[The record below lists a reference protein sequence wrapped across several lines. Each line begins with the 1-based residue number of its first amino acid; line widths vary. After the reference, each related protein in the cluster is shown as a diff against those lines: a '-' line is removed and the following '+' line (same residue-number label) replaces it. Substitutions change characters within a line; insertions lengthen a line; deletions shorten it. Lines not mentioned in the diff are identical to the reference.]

1 MKIKQ
6 AASYQDQVRILK
18 SKGLIIE
25 DKNDCMQFLKHTNYY
40 RFSAYCESF
49 RYEGK
54 GRFIEGT
61 TFDQIRNVYMFD
73 QKLRAWL
80 FEVVEEIEFAL
91 RTQISYHHGT
101 KYGPDGYLDPN
112 NFSRYHDGRNFQHH
126 LRTILRENK
135 DSPVVKHHND
145 KYDGKYP
152 LWVIIEF
159 FSMGMLSRFFKDM
172 YNEDKNIIANLYST
186 TGACL
191 ENWIQCVTTNRN
203 RCAHYSRFYD
213 WEFADYPVFT
223 EKALPRENTKVWGHL
238 LVLRNM
244 YPNEYEWNTELVP
257 RLEDIINRYKDD
269 IKFEHLGLPQN
280 WNEWLIK

>member
-80 FEVVEEIEFAL
+80 FEVVEEIELLCVHRFPITTVL
-91 RTQISYHHGT
+91 SMVRTDILIQIISAGIT
-101 KYGPDGYLDPN
+101 MAGIFN
-112 NFSRYHDGRNFQHH
+112 
-126 LRTILRENK
+126 TILE
-135 DSPVVKHHND
+135 
-145 KYDGKYP
+145 
-152 LWVIIEF
+152 LF
-159 FSMGMLSRFFKDM
+159 
-172 YNEDKNIIANLYST
+172 
-186 TGACL
+186 
-191 ENWIQCVTTNRN
+191 CVRI
-203 RCAHYSRFYD
+203 RI
-213 WEFADYPVFT
+213 
-223 EKALPRENTKVWGHL
+223 HL
-238 LVLRNM
+238 L
-244 YPNEYEWNTELVP
+244 
-257 RLEDIINRYKDD
+257 
-269 IKFEHLGLPQN
+269 
-280 WNEWLIK
+280 

>member
-80 FEVVEEIEFAL
+80 FEVVEELCVHRFPITTVL
-91 RTQISYHHGT
+91 SMVRTDILIQIISAGIT
-101 KYGPDGYLDPN
+101 MAGIFN
-112 NFSRYHDGRNFQHH
+112 
-126 LRTILRENK
+126 TILE
-135 DSPVVKHHND
+135 
-145 KYDGKYP
+145 
-152 LWVIIEF
+152 LF
-159 FSMGMLSRFFKDM
+159 
-172 YNEDKNIIANLYST
+172 
-186 TGACL
+186 
-191 ENWIQCVTTNRN
+191 CVRI
-203 RCAHYSRFYD
+203 RI
-213 WEFADYPVFT
+213 
-223 EKALPRENTKVWGHL
+223 HL
-238 LVLRNM
+238 L
-244 YPNEYEWNTELVP
+244 
-257 RLEDIINRYKDD
+257 
-269 IKFEHLGLPQN
+269 
-280 WNEWLIK
+280 

>member
-145 KYDGKYP
+145 TADDLRDCGNQRGDAI
-152 LWVIIEF
+152 VQR
-159 FSMGMLSRFFKDM
+159 LSDRIYIVCDS
-172 YNEDKNIIANLYST
+172 A
-186 TGACL
+186 
-191 ENWIQCVTTNRN
+191 
-203 RCAHYSRFYD
+203 
-213 WEFADYPVFT
+213 
-223 EKALPRENTKVWGHL
+223 
-238 LVLRNM
+238 
-244 YPNEYEWNTELVP
+244 
-257 RLEDIINRYKDD
+257 
-269 IKFEHLGLPQN
+269 
-280 WNEWLIK
+280 

>member
-112 NFSRYHDGRNFQHH
+112 NFSRYHDG
-126 LRTILRENK
+126 ILE
-135 DSPVVKHHND
+135 P
-145 KYDGKYP
+145 
-152 LWVIIEF
+152 F
-159 FSMGMLSRFFKDM
+159 
-172 YNEDKNIIANLYST
+172 
-186 TGACL
+186 
-191 ENWIQCVTTNRN
+191 CVRI
-203 RCAHYSRFYD
+203 RI
-213 WEFADYPVFT
+213 
-223 EKALPRENTKVWGHL
+223 HL
-238 LVLRNM
+238 L
-244 YPNEYEWNTELVP
+244 
-257 RLEDIINRYKDD
+257 
-269 IKFEHLGLPQN
+269 
-280 WNEWLIK
+280 

>member
-101 KYGPDGYLDPN
+101 TYGPD
-112 NFSRYHDGRNFQHH
+112 
-126 LRTILRENK
+126 
-135 DSPVVKHHND
+135 
-145 KYDGKYP
+145 
-152 LWVIIEF
+152 
-159 FSMGMLSRFFKDM
+159 
-172 YNEDKNIIANLYST
+172 
-186 TGACL
+186 
-191 ENWIQCVTTNRN
+191 
-203 RCAHYSRFYD
+203 
-213 WEFADYPVFT
+213 
-223 EKALPRENTKVWGHL
+223 
-238 LVLRNM
+238 
-244 YPNEYEWNTELVP
+244 
-257 RLEDIINRYKDD
+257 
-269 IKFEHLGLPQN
+269 
-280 WNEWLIK
+280 

>member
-80 FEVVEEIEFAL
+80 FEVVL

-159 FSMGMLSRFFKDM
+159 FSMGML
-172 YNEDKNIIANLYST
+172 
-186 TGACL
+186 
-191 ENWIQCVTTNRN
+191 
-203 RCAHYSRFYD
+203 
-213 WEFADYPVFT
+213 
-223 EKALPRENTKVWGHL
+223 
-238 LVLRNM
+238 
-244 YPNEYEWNTELVP
+244 
-257 RLEDIINRYKDD
+257 
-269 IKFEHLGLPQN
+269 
-280 WNEWLIK
+280 